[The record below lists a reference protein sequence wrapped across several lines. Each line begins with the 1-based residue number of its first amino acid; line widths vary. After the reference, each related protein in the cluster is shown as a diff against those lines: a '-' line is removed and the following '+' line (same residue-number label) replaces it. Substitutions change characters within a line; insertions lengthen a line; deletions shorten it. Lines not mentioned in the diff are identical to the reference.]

1 MADIN
6 HNSGGD
12 GYLLGIDTGGTF
24 TDSVLLDYAGHNI
37 ISCAKTLTDHGDLAR
52 GIIRAIEKLEIEDP
66 EKIML
71 VGMSSTLAT
80 NSVAE
85 GKIRKT
91 GLILIGYDPDLIA
104 DYHFDSGFS
113 AADIAYFNGG
123 HNSQGAEQAS
133 LDIDGIVSWVN
144 ANKDNLEALAVSAY
158 FSPLNAAHEYAALEA
173 ISQLCDLP
181 IVLGHQLST
190 RLDSIKRASTACL
203 NASLVAVMHEFTLA
217 VQRALKD
224 RRITAPLMVVKGN
237 GYLMPQYEAVRR
249 PVETVLSGPAAS
261 TIGGKF
267 FSRLDSALVIDIG
280 GTTTDMALMR
290 DGAVTVSEDGARV
303 GNIVTA
309 VRAARIRTAVVGC
322 DSRLFIDHEGQIG
335 IGPDRVVPLSRL
347 AAACP
352 AIRDDLEKLYKRRDY
367 NWKTTDLTYW
377 MLQRQPDPET
387 MTAFSSTV
395 RRLLSLLAESPQ
407 SLSAILKTSG
417 VLHEVQL
424 NAENLIRNGIIGV
437 AALTPTDL
445 LHVIQEMDNWCARTS
460 ELAVAGICQLCR
472 KAPADFISLVLNRI
486 TAMIAEEAIVFLAR
500 ENHPLPERIDGRWGR
515 WLFDQSLGETKA
527 AVSISISSR
536 FPIIGIG
543 APAGYFVKRVAEIL
557 NARFVLPA
565 YASVANAAGAVVG
578 LVMTEAE
585 ALVYVHESGETR
597 QYIMQAG
604 QTRRHFKEEETAM
617 DQARETVSREA
628 REQCRSAGAK
638 DAQVNLSETK
648 EGPLH
653 RILARAIGSPGI

>member
-1 MADIN
+1 MTNMN
-6 HNSGGD
+6 HSQAGS

-24 TDSVLLDYAGHNI
+24 TDSVLLDYTGHNI

-91 GLILIGYDPDLIA
+91 GLILIGYDPQLIT

-113 AADIAYFNGG
+113 AAEIAYFNGG
-123 HNSQGAEQAS
+123 HNSQGEEQMP
-133 LDIDGIVSWVN
+133 LDIDGIVSWVT
-144 ANKDNLEALAVSAY
+144 ANKDTLEALAVSSY
-158 FSPLNAAHEYAALEA
+158 FSPLNASHESAALEA
-173 ISQLCDLP
+173 ISRLCDLP

-217 VQRALKD
+217 VQRALSD

-237 GYLMPQYEAVRR
+237 GYLMPQNEAVLR

-290 DGAVTVSEDGARV
+290 NGAVAVSDDGARV
-303 GNIVTA
+303 GDIVTA

-322 DSRLFIDHEGQIG
+322 DSKLYIDHEGQIN
-335 IGPDRVVPLSRL
+335 IGPDRVIPLARL
-347 AAACP
+347 AASFP
-352 AIRDDLEKLYKRRDY
+352 AITEDLEIINKRRGY
-367 NWKTTDLTYW
+367 VWKSTDLTYW
-377 MLQRQPDPET
+377 LLQKQPDPEA
-387 MTAFSSTV
+387 MTAFSSTI
-395 RRLLSLLAESPQ
+395 RRLFSLLTERPLN
-407 SLSAILKTSG
+407 LSAILKTTG
-417 VLHEVQL
+417 VHHEVQL
-424 NAENLIRNGIIGV
+424 NAEALIRNGIIGV
-437 AALTPTDL
+437 ATLTPTDL
-445 LHVIQEMDNWCARTS
+445 LHATKEMNNWCGRTS

-472 KAPADFISLVLNRI
+472 KTPADFISLVLNRI

-500 ENHPLPERIDGRWGR
+500 ENHPLPERIDGKWGR
-515 WLFDQSLGETKA
+515 WLFDQSLGEKKA

-543 APAGYFVKRVAEIL
+543 APAGYFIKRVADIL
-557 NARFVLPA
+557 NARFVLPE

-578 LVMTEAE
+578 LIMTESE

-604 QTRRHFKEEETAM
+604 ETRQHFKEEETAL
-617 DQARETVSREA
+617 DYARETVSGEA
-628 REQCRSAGAK
+628 REKCRSAGAK

>member
-24 TDSVLLDYAGHNI
+24 TDSVLLDYAGHDI
-37 ISCAKTLTDHGDLAR
+37 VSSAKTLTDHGDLAR

-144 ANKDNLEALAVSAY
+144 ANKDNLEALAVSGY

-261 TIGGKF
+261 SMWRQKSPATI
-267 FSRLDSALVIDIG
+267 
-280 GTTTDMALMR
+280 
-290 DGAVTVSEDGARV
+290 
-303 GNIVTA
+303 
-309 VRAARIRTAVVGC
+309 
-322 DSRLFIDHEGQIG
+322 
-335 IGPDRVVPLSRL
+335 
-347 AAACP
+347 P
-352 AIRDDLEKLYKRRDY
+352 ATGWRRSWRNWSKR
-367 NWKTTDLTYW
+367 
-377 MLQRQPDPET
+377 
-387 MTAFSSTV
+387 
-395 RRLLSLLAESPQ
+395 
-407 SLSAILKTSG
+407 
-417 VLHEVQL
+417 
-424 NAENLIRNGIIGV
+424 
-437 AALTPTDL
+437 
-445 LHVIQEMDNWCARTS
+445 
-460 ELAVAGICQLCR
+460 
-472 KAPADFISLVLNRI
+472 
-486 TAMIAEEAIVFLAR
+486 
-500 ENHPLPERIDGRWGR
+500 
-515 WLFDQSLGETKA
+515 
-527 AVSISISSR
+527 
-536 FPIIGIG
+536 
-543 APAGYFVKRVAEIL
+543 
-557 NARFVLPA
+557 
-565 YASVANAAGAVVG
+565 
-578 LVMTEAE
+578 
-585 ALVYVHESGETR
+585 
-597 QYIMQAG
+597 
-604 QTRRHFKEEETAM
+604 
-617 DQARETVSREA
+617 
-628 REQCRSAGAK
+628 
-638 DAQVNLSETK
+638 
-648 EGPLH
+648 
-653 RILARAIGSPGI
+653 